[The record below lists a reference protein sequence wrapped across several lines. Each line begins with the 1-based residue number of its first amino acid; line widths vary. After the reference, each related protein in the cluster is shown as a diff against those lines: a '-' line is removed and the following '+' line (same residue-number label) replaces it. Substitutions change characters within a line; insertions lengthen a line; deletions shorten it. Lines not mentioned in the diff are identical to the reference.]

1 MPCTGNDKD
10 NCQAVHSFN
19 HEMDI
24 TACKEDEDSCEAKA
38 DFTVSFNVQLF
49 ASFLLVVHIRRVKIF
64 CHQDIMIPY
73 IWRHFGDI
81 VSMGI

>member
-1 MPCTGNDKD
+1 MHYQVNLYTIIIIVTHILVISEPGRIEMPCTGNDKD

-38 DFTVSFNVQLF
+38 DFTVSFNV
-49 ASFLLVVHIRRVKIF
+49 
-64 CHQDIMIPY
+64 
-73 IWRHFGDI
+73 
-81 VSMGI
+81 